1 MFQIFRTPKQPFL
14 FCNLKNVFLLLILFN
29 STIVLCQDGQLDLTF
44 SSYLE
49 AGSSVYA
56 ITQQN
61 DNKIL
66 IGGLLG
72 DNYNFTTLNE
82 DGTIDNTFMPV
93 TIFNF
98 VSSIAVND
106 RNEIFIAGGSPSYIK
121 KLNQDGSEDQTFN
134 FEGISGSGSIRE
146 VKVLDNGKIIIAGNF
161 NQIGNTTIS
170 AVARLNADGSLDSSF
185 NLNFPPF
192 VSIRTLEVQ
201 PDGKIIVAGQ
211 YYTIYEIFR
220 RYLPNGS
227 IDTSFNGDESYYIYD
242 IKYQDNGKIMIAGP
256 FSEYSGIT
264 RHNVARLNNDGTLDT
279 SFDSY
284 NLPQNGTTY
293 TIFNILVLDDGNYIL
308 SGSFNTYDGLPSK
321 YLAKIEA
328 DGTINSSF
336 DVELGPD
343 YFVWDVF
350 EQNDGKILIG
360 GDFTNYNGTPIN
372 GIARLTNTSLST
384 DNYELK
390 NWINIYPTVFEDK
403 LNIDFNGSSQ
413 DTSTSFV
420 EVFSLS
426 GNLILSENILD
437 SKSLYLDF
445 LNSGTYILKITDKA
459 QFFATTIIKR

>member
-1 MFQIFRTPKQPFL
+1 MKITLNNLFSLVINFRKIAIAFI
-14 FCNLKNVFLLLILFN
+14 LLNFTG
-29 STIVLCQDGQLDLTF
+29 SFAQDGQLDPTF

-49 AGSSVYA
+49 AGSSVYT

-66 IGGLLG
+66 IGGSLG
-72 DNYNFTTLNE
+72 DNYNFTRLNE
-82 DGTIDNTFMPV
+82 DGTIDNTFMPNTV
-93 TIFNF
+93 FNL
-98 VSSIAVND
+98 VSSVAVND

-146 VKVLDNGKIIIAGNF
+146 IKVLDNGKIIIAGSF
-161 NQIGNTTIS
+161 NQIGNTPIS

-256 FSEYSGIT
+256 FTEYSGIT
-264 RHNVARLNNDGTLDT
+264 RYNVARLNNDGTLDT

-308 SGSFNTYDGLPSK
+308 SGSFKTYDGLPSK

-360 GDFTNYNGTPIN
+360 GDFLNYNGTPIN
-372 GIARLTNTSLST
+372 GIARLTNNTLSFDTLILNNNLKIHPTLVEDEFSVEINDFPIEDSILALYSL
-384 DNYELK
+384 DGCLVLK
-390 NWINIYPTVFEDK
+390 KKLSQNTLINIR
-403 LNIDFNGSSQ
+403 DFSNGIYVLSVYYKNQ
-413 DTSTSFV
+413 SF
-420 EVFSLS
+420 
-426 GNLILSENILD
+426 
-437 SKSLYLDF
+437 
-445 LNSGTYILKITDKA
+445 
-459 QFFATTIIKR
+459 TTKIIKK